1 MALENEINQRKF
13 RTEYQK
19 ARINIIY
26 TYNWL
31 SEKINSIFEEWDI
44 TPRQFN
50 ILRILRGEGKPLSTL
65 QIRQRMLDKMSD
77 TSRIVDRLLKKGLVR
92 KTPIG
97 EDRRLVDVV
106 ITPKGTKLL
115 GKIDPFEEYADKIMT
130 SLSEEETRTLN
141 GLLDKLR
148 NVTVILVFIFLT
160 ATAVAQPKYEF
171 RAAWVASVEN
181 IDWPSKKGLPV
192 DSQIGRAHV

>member
-19 ARINIIY
+19 ARINLIY

-31 SEKINSIFEEWDI
+31 SENVNSIFEEWDI

-50 ILRILRGEGKPLSTL
+50 ILRILRGEGQPLSTF

-92 KTPIG
+92 KTPNG

-106 ITPKGTKLL
+106 ITPKGKKLL
-115 GKIDPFEEYADKIMT
+115 EKIDPFEDHADKIMT
-130 SLSEEETRTLN
+130 NLSEEETKTLN
-141 GLLDKLR
+141 HLLDKLR
-148 NVTVILVFIFLT
+148 NTTMVLFMCLGLFFS
-160 ATAVAQPKYEF
+160 AKAQPKYEF
-171 RAAWVASVEN
+171 RA
-181 IDWPSKKGLPV
+181 
-192 DSQIGRAHV
+192 